1 MRTLATILLAVAG
14 AMAFDDWFDGW
25 WWSFIGAGMG
35 ILAFRLWERFAG
47 QADKWGHR
55 RRMEARHR
63 RNNGLGGLTPAT
75 VRDIDSLVHR
85 DLDEDDLIEETLAAV
100 HDDDSVFTIKLAPC
114 MPEHYPDAENCDV
127 WVNTTG
133 DTPHAYI
140 RHEEEGEEPLWNSM
154 RTSTDGGIILING
167 DLMVSLVVVESKV
180 LVHTI
185 KDLMKCTHRSELE
198 LETIR
203 HLDSVGESK
212 AHALCIA
219 SGFDPEKLMPTPR
232 DEANTGKRV
241 IDLGK

>member
-1 MRTLATILLAVAG
+1 
-14 AMAFDDWFDGW
+14 MAFDNQFDGW
-25 WWSFIGAGMG
+25 WWSFIGAFAG
-35 ILAFRLWERFAG
+35 ILAFR
-47 QADKWGHR
+47 
-55 RRMEARHR
+55 
-63 RNNGLGGLTPAT
+63 
-75 VRDIDSLVHR
+75 SLVWFTKMINTWSDNR
-85 DLDEDDLIEETLAAV
+85 QEQRQAEQRRLERDASYYAEELGDDLDEQLDAMHEE
-100 HDDDSVFTIKLAPC
+100 DSFTIKLAPC
-114 MPEHYPDAENCDV
+114 MPEHDPDSENCDV
-127 WVNTTG
+127 WVNTTDG
-133 DTPHAYI
+133 TPHVYV
-140 RHEEEGEEPLWNSM
+140 RHEEDGEEPLWNSM